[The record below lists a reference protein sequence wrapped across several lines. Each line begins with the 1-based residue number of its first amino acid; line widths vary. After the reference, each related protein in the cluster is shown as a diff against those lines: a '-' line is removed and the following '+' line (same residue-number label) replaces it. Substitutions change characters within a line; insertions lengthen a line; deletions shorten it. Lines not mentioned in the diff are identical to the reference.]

1 MPRGIIK
8 FFNERRGYGFISFD
22 GTPETQRQVAEGEV
36 FVHYSQI
43 NEDGYRTLKEGQ
55 EVTFD
60 LKESKRGWEAI
71 NVQKLS

>member
-22 GTPETQRQVAEGEV
+22 GTPETRQQVAEGEV

-43 NEDGYRTLKEGQ
+43 IEDGYRTLKEGQ
-55 EVTFD
+55 QVTFD
-60 LKESKRGWEAI
+60 LKESKRGLEAI